1 MLERASEWLVE
12 SSWVSQLSAESI
24 LLLVSNHRGQLRALS
39 SSLPQYFSVGP
50 VEMPVFLLG
59 SWDGGN

>member
-24 LLLVSNHRGQLRALS
+24 LLLVSNHSGQLRALC
-39 SSLPQYFSVGP
+39 SLPQYFSVGP